1 MLQNLESRLVVTQR
15 EQHDRKVLALV
26 VVQGAQRPDI
36 IPVAELLHPAH
47 VGRVE
52 YGQHDG
58 ILDHIDA
65 AEVVAEVHGPQLGI
79 EDLLHEGVV
88 SGELLADLLLRH
100 VEVSAPVDH
109 VRNLF
114 PVGHVAVV
122 SDQALEQRPVLA
134 DGAGSD
140 QRIDLV
146 AELAHQALLDR
157 AGTLAGNTVVGR
169 HRTVGRG

>member
-1 MLQNLESRLVVTQR
+1 M
-15 EQHDRKVLALV
+15 
-26 VVQGAQRPDI
+26 
-36 IPVAELLHPAH
+36 LHPAH
-47 VGRVE
+47 VGRIE

-100 VEVSAPVDH
+100 VEVPAPVDH

-146 AELAHQALLDR
+146 AELAHQALLD
-157 AGTLAGNTVVGR
+157 
-169 HRTVGRG
+169 

>member
-1 MLQNLESRLVVTQR
+1 MTGVQTC
-15 EQHDRKVLALV
+15 AL
-26 VVQGAQRPDI
+26 PI
-36 IPVAELLHPAH
+36 
-47 VGRVE
+47 
-52 YGQHDG
+52 Y
-58 ILDHIDA
+58 
-65 AEVVAEVHGPQLGI
+65 
-79 EDLLHEGVV
+79 EGVV

-122 SDQALEQRPVLA
+122 SDQALEQRLVLA

-146 AELAHQALLDR
+146 AELAHQALLDG